1 MSTLQVAA
9 RGVGITS
16 RPSRRPLGRDW
27 QLGFALVAPVV
38 LVIVGL
44 VAYPLGYSIWLSFQD
59 VKVGSPGTWIGF
71 GNYYKILFDSE
82 ARIHDSFYA
91 SLKITVLYV
100 VGACV
105 GKFIIGMVSA
115 LILNAEI
122 KARHF
127 WRTLLFLPWAIPP
140 IVGAYSWKWIYNDVN
155 GVANAMLTNV
165 GLIDAPILFLARPEN
180 ALWSVLVGVIWQG
193 TPFWM
198 MTFLAG
204 LQAIPADLYEAAEI
218 DGATTFKSFIYITW
232 PSLTSVVIVT
242 VMLSAIFTTNTVDF
256 IYTLTNGGPGGA
268 TETFPLLAI
277 AQGLRAYDLG
287 IGSTIPLLFF
297 PFFAVIIYFLTR
309 RLLQN
314 EGA

>member
-9 RGVGITS
+9 RGALVGT
-16 RPSRRPLGRDW
+16 RPARQPLGRDFK
-27 QLGFALVAPVV
+27 LGYALIAPVF

-44 VAYPLGYSIWLSFQD
+44 VAYPLGYSVWLSLQD
-59 VKVGSPGTWIGF
+59 VKVGAPGTFVGL

-82 ARIHDSFYA
+82 ARIHDSFWA
-91 SLKITVLYV
+91 SVKITFLYV
-100 VGACV
+100 AGADV
-105 GKFIIGMVSA
+105 GKLIIGMISA
-115 LILNAEI
+115 LILNANI
-122 KARHF
+122 RARHF
-127 WRTLLFLPWAIPP
+127 WRSLLFLPWAIPG
-140 IVGAYSWKWIYNDVN
+140 VVAAYNWKFIYNDVN
-155 GVANAMLTNV
+155 GVANAVLTNI

-193 TPFWM
+193 APFWT

-204 LQAIPADLYEAAEI
+204 LQSIPGELYEAAEI
-218 DGATTFKSFIYITW
+218 DGASTFKSFVHITL
-232 PSLTSVVIVT
+232 PSISSVIIVT
-242 VMLSAIFTTNTVDF
+242 VMLSTIWTTNGIEF

-297 PFFAVIIYFLTR
+297 PVFAVMIYFLTK

-314 EGA
+314 EEA